1 MEERQTGITT
11 RQMIEAPEGAF
22 YVWCNGNT
30 YYPRRLALHLGRR
43 DLRVV
48 GSDWLMNPGNVFS
61 ALDVVID
68 HALEPTYRQMDA
80 IDHIRIRQAFRV
92 ANKPTKA

>member
-22 YVWCNGNT
+22 YVWCNSNT
-30 YYPRRLALHLGRR
+30 YYPIMLAKRLGRH

-48 GSDWLMNPGNVFS
+48 GSDWLMYPGNVFS
-61 ALDVVID
+61 ALDVAID
-68 HALEPTYRQMDA
+68 HALEPTCRQMEA
-80 IDHIRIRQAFRV
+80 IDHIRIRQACRV
-92 ANKPTKA
+92 ANKATKA